1 MPLLADC
8 KNIKH
13 INSFC
18 SRIKRVNEP
27 NEKVKAA
34 LFSLSHGSMQLGA
47 IKYSLYGPPTILCGG
62 ASDLGSSLFFSL
74 FPTAILLEK
83 GIIK

>member
-13 INSFC
+13 INSFG

-34 LFSLSHGSMQLGA
+34 LFSLSHGSVQLGA
-47 IKYSLYGPPTILCGG
+47 IKYSLCGPPTT
-62 ASDLGSSLFFSL
+62 SLRGL
-74 FPTAILLEK
+74 
-83 GIIK
+83 